1 MKLEETENLKVRY
14 VGNIQTKTSQFSSIK
29 DSDNEL
35 PEKITQ
41 ILNIYEKNQ
50 TSKVN
55 RLLKNDR
62 SIVVDMDI
70 SLLNAD
76 KNNRVN
82 KINHKT
88 LRKNKYFYQY
98 MKKIKIYQT
107 KTFQV
112 TTAQENR
119 TQSSYQNNFRGRS
132 PERRNSQNSSL
143 NRYRIYIQNSQYRKK
158 LF

>member
-14 VGNIQTKTSQFSSIK
+14 VGNIQTKTSQLSSIK

-41 ILNIYEKNQ
+41 ILNIYEKIQ

-55 RLLKNDR
+55 RLLKNGR

-76 KNNRVN
+76 KNNRLT

-88 LRKNKYFYQY
+88 LRKK
-98 MKKIKIYQT
+98 
-107 KTFQV
+107 
-112 TTAQENR
+112 
-119 TQSSYQNNFRGRS
+119 
-132 PERRNSQNSSL
+132 
-143 NRYRIYIQNSQYRKK
+143 
-158 LF
+158 